1 MRLRRSFAC
10 DLAGNDVKIVC
21 ITTSKNECDVV
32 ESFIRHNS
40 RFCDHFCLID
50 ESKDATR
57 DILQNLRSEGFSIDI
72 FNPGTSDYQQEGLI
86 NACLD
91 AVRQSRQF
99 DWAVFLDADEILPDV
114 TRPEFEALLA
124 GVPAR
129 TCAALGWQ
137 TYVPLSLDYFTHED
151 PLVTNFRP
159 RSTEPRQW
167 FKVMVPAS
175 LFADARVAAGNH
187 RAYLRANGETCATV
201 NLPLRLAHFPVR
213 SIEQISLKNILACH
227 TLTMKRNRKPGE
239 GSHVYMTLNDL
250 RRANFAPGYE
260 QLRDIALK
268 KYVKLNKQVKPDDL
282 LRAIKELLRDLALKY
297 ADIGAPDCTVDVD
310 EAAPALRSS
319 SAPLRFPEL
328 ARPNVIAIFDREIEF
343 FARKILQYREA
354 NVAAIESLGKAEAA
368 AVRPS
373 AATRAQRSRS
383 GRSRRREGR
392 IEIIR

>member
-260 QLRDIALK
+260 QLRD
-268 KYVKLNKQVKPDDL
+268 
-282 LRAIKELLRDLALKY
+282 LALKY

-368 AVRPS
+368 IAP
-373 AATRAQRSRS
+373 AAAQ
-383 GRSRRREGR
+383 
-392 IEIIR
+392 